1 MIGRKSVVIP
11 RASPKACFCD
21 HQIITASFIQTRTTN
36 DDTLLASLS
45 MLKPKTKGLFVD
57 ISEYSVL
64 AARTSGYKLPMVVEE
79 IKELPL
85 SGSES
90 ADDIRDFLE
99 GIVDFKGAAYHVARC
114 GVYPEGRFVR
124 FYEVESPAKA
134 KDLSYLVEVLRNE
147 LNVDPETN
155 QVSILNAYDGSDY
168 DGESGVS
175 KRLIYCGGPAESFES
190 EQSRILDCGLYP
202 DRMELSSVT
211 TLGGVCDYSR
221 FNNLK
226 APILCLELT
235 SRSASIF
242 IQSNG
247 HVEVARPIPYG
258 LDSIY
263 PLLQR
268 ELGLKDEESARK
280 LFFSNTFDFAEM
292 GPKLLRR
299 ITKELQASAGFYE
312 VQTGQTIDQVFIS
325 VLPKNLSWIAKT
337 VSDALGLE
345 LLRPNY
351 EAWMESLN
359 VKMAD
364 DVELANLGSRW
375 MSLFSLMGEYH
386 LREEVASE

>member
-1 MIGRKSVVIP
+1 
-11 RASPKACFCD
+11 
-21 HQIITASFIQTRTTN
+21 
-36 DDTLLASLS
+36 

-64 AARTSGYKLPMVVEE
+64 AARTSGYKLPLVVEE
-79 IKELPL
+79 IRERPL
-85 SGSES
+85 TGEES
-90 ADDIRDFLE
+90 DEDIRVFLE
-99 GIVDFKGAAYHVARC
+99 ELVDFKGAAYHVARC
-114 GVYPEGRFVR
+114 GVYPDGRFVR
-124 FYEVESPAKA
+124 FYEVESPSKA
-134 KDLSYLVEVLRNE
+134 KDMAYLVDVLRNE

-168 DGESGVS
+168 DSESAPT
-175 KRLIYCGGPAESFES
+175 KRFIYCGGPLDSFEAQ
-190 EQSRILDCGLYP
+190 QSKVLDYGMYP
-202 DRMELSSVT
+202 ERLELSSVT
-211 TLGGVCDYSR
+211 TLGGVCDYAR
-221 FNNLK
+221 FNNIK
-226 APILCLELT
+226 GPILCLELT
-235 SRSASIF
+235 SKSASIY

-247 HVEVARPIPYG
+247 HVEVARPLPYG

-268 ELGLKDEESARK
+268 ELGLKDEDSARK

-312 VQTGQTIDQVFIS
+312 VQTGQTIEQVFIS

-345 LLRPNY
+345 ALRPNY

-359 VKMAD
+359 VTMAD

-375 MSLFSLMGEYH
+375 MGLFSLMGEYH
-386 LREEVASE
+386 LREEVTSE